1 MGQVSA
7 GRRAGRVR
15 RVRRSS
21 GAAAWTF
28 MYING
33 IELGYFDVDD
43 AEEFMNDV
51 AAKGNLT
58 IEYIASKLSE
68 YIQDRSR

>member
-1 MGQVSA
+1 
-7 GRRAGRVR
+7 
-15 RVRRSS
+15 
-21 GAAAWTF
+21 